1 MYNEG
6 FENMSV
12 DEKKMK
18 FGNVL
23 VQKSFEFGIRIVKSY
38 KILSGRDKT
47 IYPIYKQLLRSGTS
61 IGANVAEA
69 QSAFSKKEIISKL
82 GISLKEAKESE
93 YWLRLLKETDYL
105 YENEYESLFRDCQ
118 ELIKLLTAI
127 IKTSKQNL

>member
-6 FENMSV
+6 FENMAV
-12 DEKKMK
+12 DEKKVK
-18 FGNVL
+18 FENVL

-38 KILSGRDKT
+38 KILSTRDKS

-69 QSAFSKKEIISKL
+69 QSAFSKKEFISKL
-82 GISLKEAKESE
+82 GISLKEARESE
-93 YWLRLLKETDYL
+93 YWLRLLKETEYL
-105 YENEYESLFRDCQ
+105 HENEYKSLFKDCQ